1 MVCCCVLLG
10 SFFAE
15 IFKTHGPL
23 KPTDPKLSESLSLL
37 PDEKKQ
43 LIDSAGGI
51 HTFLLRS
58 PTFRSHE
65 GLICLSEDMPVVA
78 ASINSG
84 TSSSSSSSVTSTSPP
99 AGKTAGKAHSVAGHQ
114 GGNGDNASSVPVL
127 DESSNGGTPPP
138 RDSPVDSPHVQ
149 KKSSEK
155 LNKAPKRSRSKPSKT
170 TGVAVAV
177 GSSRVD
183 RVNSEST
190 ILNRGQEE
198 AGHKGRQMSGV
209 VVHRAVQT
217 ERLLMTDKWIMTE
230 PTPVVESFKERYEMV
245 LREKI
250 DLRAKLEECEDRRF
264 KLQRDH
270 KREIEKLQKNL
281 RQEAKEVWEKRGGRE
296 GRGRGRDDFVSLL
309 PFLRKHK

>member
-10 SFFAE
+10 RFFAE

-58 PTFRSHE
+58 PSFRSHE
-65 GLICLSEDMPVVA
+65 GLICLSEDVTVVA

-84 TSSSSSSSVTSTSPP
+84 SSSSSSSSVTSTSPL
-99 AGKTAGKAHSVAGHQ
+99 ASKTACKEHSATDHQ
-114 GGNGDNASSVPVL
+114 GGDGDVTSSVPVL
-127 DESSNGGTPPP
+127 DESSNGGSPSP

-155 LNKAPKRSRSKPSKT
+155 LNKAPKRSRSKPSR

-177 GSSRVD
+177 GGSRVD
-183 RVNSEST
+183 RVGSEAS
-190 ILNRGQEE
+190 ILNRGLEE
-198 AGHKGRQMSGV
+198 AAHKGKQASGKV

-217 ERLLMTDKWIMTE
+217 ERVLMTDKWIMTE
-230 PTPVVESFKERYEMV
+230 PIPVVESFKERYEMV

-264 KLQRDH
+264 KVQ
-270 KREIEKLQKNL
+270 REI
-281 RQEAKEVWEKRGGRE
+281 GRAH
-296 GRGRGRDDFVSLL
+296 V
-309 PFLRKHK
+309 